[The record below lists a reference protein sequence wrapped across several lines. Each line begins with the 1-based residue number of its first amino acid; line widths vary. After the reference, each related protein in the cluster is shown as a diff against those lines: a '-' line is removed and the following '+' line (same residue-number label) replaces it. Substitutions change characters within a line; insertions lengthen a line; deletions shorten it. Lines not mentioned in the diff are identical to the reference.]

1 MVEVEQID
9 TSIKKQVHRFVEVP
23 FRLYKDTP
31 QWVPPIRIDVENT
44 LNRKKHPFYEH
55 SQADFFIARQGSEDV
70 GRIAV
75 LVNNHYNEYHHTKR
89 AQFYFYECMDDQ
101 DVANALFERAFE
113 WARQRG
119 LTEIIGP
126 KGFAVLDG
134 YGMLVDGF
142 EHRQMMT
149 MMNYNHA
156 YNVTQVEK
164 LGFEKEVDFLSCYVE
179 TAKFKIPERVHS
191 IAQRVQQRGT
201 LRVLRF
207 KNKKELIAWADRIGK
222 TYNEAFVNNWEYVP
236 LTQREIDFTVDN
248 LMTVAN
254 PKLIKI
260 IAHGDDA
267 VGFLFGFPDVS
278 AALQRNKGRLLPFG
292 IFDLL
297 IELRRSEWISVNG
310 AGVLPE
316 FQGRGGNALMYVEM
330 EDTASQF
337 HFKYAEM
344 TQVAESAVDMRR
356 DLISLGGIPYKNH
369 RVYRRSL

>member
-31 QWVPPIRIDVENT
+31 QWVPPIRIDVETT

-55 SQADFFIARQGSEDV
+55 SQADFFIARKDNEDV

-75 LVNNHYNEYHHTKR
+75 LVNNHYNEYHHTQR

-101 DVANALFERAFE
+101 EAANALFERAFK

-156 YNVTQVEK
+156 YNVTQVEN

-179 TAKFKIPERVHS
+179 TAKFKVPERVKS
-191 IAQRVQQRGT
+191 IAERVQQRGT

-207 KNKKELIAWADRIGK
+207 KNKKELIGWADRIGK

-236 LTQREIDFTVDN
+236 LTPREIDFTVDN

-260 IAHGDDA
+260 IAHDDDA

-297 IELRRSEWISVNG
+297 IELRRSEWIAVNG
-310 AGVLPE
+310 AGILPE
-316 FQGRGGNALMYVEM
+316 FQGRGGNALMYSEM

-369 RVYRRSL
+369 RVYRRAL